1 MVEFKNVTKSFG
13 NIKALNGVSF
23 KIEKGEFVFIVGPS
37 GAGKTTV
44 LRLLLREFMP
54 TSGEIILDNENITT
68 LKSGRTPYIRQKIG
82 VVFQDFKLLKDK
94 TVRENI
100 EIALAIKKVPQTEWE
115 SRVNQV
121 LKLVGLGS
129 RSALFPAQ
137 LSGGE
142 TQRVA
147 IARAL
152 VVDPKVV
159 FADEPTGNLDWE
171 TGEAIMELLEK
182 INKSGKTIIVTS
194 HNLEI
199 IKRMKKRVIKLADGK
214 VALK

>member
-54 TSGEIILDNENITT
+54 TSGEIILDNENITDM
-68 LKSGRTPYIRQKIG
+68 KSGKTPYVRQKIG

-100 EIALAIKKVPQTEWE
+100 EIALAIKKVSQSEWE

-129 RSALFPAQ
+129 RAALFPAQ

-182 INKSGKTIIVTS
+182 INKSGKTIIVMS

-199 IKRMKKRVIKLADGK
+199 IKRMKKRTIKLVDGK
-214 VALK
+214 VAAK